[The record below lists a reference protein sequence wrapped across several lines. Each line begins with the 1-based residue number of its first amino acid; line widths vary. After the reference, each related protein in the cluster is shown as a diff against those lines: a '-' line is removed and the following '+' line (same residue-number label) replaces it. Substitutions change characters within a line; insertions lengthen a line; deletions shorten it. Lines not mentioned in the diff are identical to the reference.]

1 MTLLQHLLL
10 GSLGGFAYGA
20 LELLYRG
27 RTHGSMVLAGALS
40 FWMVGMINEAAPWMP
55 LPAQAI
61 WGAALIT
68 ALELLTGLA
77 VNRRLTV
84 WNYTACPCNFR
95 GQICLPYSLLWV
107 PLALTAVFL
116 DDALRLLLF
125 HQAPPVYR
133 WF

>member
-1 MTLLQHLLL
+1 MTLSQHLLL
-10 GSLGGFAYGA
+10 GSFGGLAYGA

-40 FWMVGMINEAAPWMP
+40 FWMVGMLNETAPGMP
-55 LPAQAI
+55 LLAQAI

-68 ALELLTGLA
+68 ALELLTGLV

-84 WNYTACPCNFR
+84 WDYTACRCNFR
-95 GQICLPYSLLWV
+95 GQICLTYSLLWI
-107 PLALTAVFL
+107 PLALMAVFL
-116 DDALRLLLF
+116 DDTLRLLLF
-125 HQAPPVYR
+125 HQMPPVYR